1 MTRIIA
7 DALSIAY
14 RRHAYT
20 GDGMPADT
28 TNLTRAFAAQH
39 GHEPQI
45 IAEAPGR
52 VNLIG
57 EHTEYNGG
65 FVLPVAID
73 RTVAVAIA
81 PREDTR
87 VRAHSIDLDQRDD
100 FSLDAARRH
109 PMGGWRNYVRGVL
122 WALLDS
128 QLPLSGVDL
137 SISGDVPQGAG
148 LSSSAALELALA
160 GAICAASGIELPP
173 RDLALIC
180 QRAEH
185 MYAGVQCGIM
195 DQFAAALGRE
205 GCALFIDCQSLETE
219 TVPLPNDIAIV
230 VIDSKVPRELVATPY
245 NQRRDECAEAARVLG
260 LSSLRSAD
268 ESQIES
274 LPDDLRHRAR
284 HVITENARV
293 LAAKAALSDGDCAA
307 LSRLFAESHASLR
320 DDFEASTPEIDLL
333 VELANAATGAIGARL
348 TGGGFGGCT
357 VNLVEASQAQG
368 FGETIV
374 SQYRQRTGLDG
385 EAYVCRA
392 VDGMQVRDA

>member
-1 MTRIIA
+1 
-7 DALSIAY
+7 
-14 RRHAYT
+14 
-20 GDGMPADT
+20 MPADT
-28 TNLTRAFAAQH
+28 ANLARAFAAEH
-39 GHEPQI
+39 GREPRF

-57 EHTEYNGG
+57 EHTDYNDG

-81 PREDTR
+81 PREDSR
-87 VRAHSIDLDQRDD
+87 VRVQSVDRDQRDD
-100 FSLDAARRH
+100 FSLDNARRH

-128 QLPLSGVDL
+128 QHPLRGVDL

-160 GAICAASGIELPP
+160 GAICAASGVELPP
-173 RDLALIC
+173 REMALLC

-219 TVPLPNDIAIV
+219 DVPLPNGVAIV
-230 VIDSKVPRELVATPY
+230 VIDSKLPRELAGTPY
-245 NQRRDECAEAARVLG
+245 NQRRDQCAEAARALG
-260 LSSLRSAD
+260 LTSLRSAHD
-268 ESQIES
+268 SQIES
-274 LPDDLRHRAR
+274 LPDDLRRRAR
-284 HVITENARV
+284 HVVTENARV
-293 LAAKAALSDGDCAA
+293 LAAKAALRDGDCGT
-307 LSRLFAESHASLR
+307 LGLLFAESHASLR
-320 DDFEASTPEIDLL
+320 DGFEASTPEIDLL
-333 VELANAATGAIGARL
+333 VELANAAPGAIGARL

-357 VNLVEASQAQG
+357 VNLVEAAEAQR
-368 FGETIV
+368 FGEIVV
-374 SQYRQRTGLDG
+374 SQYRQRPGLDA
-385 EAYVCRA
+385 EAHVCSA
-392 VDGMQVRDA
+392 VDGMRVRDA